1 MISRDLL
8 NKRAE
13 IGKMIPILKSE
24 YMSTRDRETFLKLTK
39 VTKEY
44 RDLLFEVYSLE
55 NVEFALNALGDD
67 QFIIIDDIL
76 IEKTLSFIIFKDM
89 HNESTLKHF
98 DKKYKK
104 YLLTD

>member
-1 MISRDLL
+1 MISRELL

-24 YMSTRDRETFLKLTK
+24 YMSTRDRETFSKLNST
-39 VTKEY
+39 TKEY

-67 QFIIIDDIL
+67 QFIIIDDVL
-76 IEKTLSFIIFKDM
+76 IERTENFIMFKDLTS
-89 HNESTLKHF
+89 ESTLKHF